1 MNWLKQGKWIAGG
14 FGLTVLL
21 MGTISLVSYRNTLA
35 LRQRA
40 AEVEVTYEIID
51 NLANLYA
58 NMAVAES
65 GRRGYIT
72 TGSPRELSR
81 HRRAIALMQS
91 NWQLRER

>member
-40 AEVEVTYEIID
+40 AEVEVT
-51 NLANLYA
+51 
-58 NMAVAES
+58 
-65 GRRGYIT
+65 
-72 TGSPRELSR
+72 
-81 HRRAIALMQS
+81 
-91 NWQLRER
+91 

>member
-51 NLANLYA
+51 NHPMIFLK
-58 NMAVAES
+58 
-65 GRRGYIT
+65 
-72 TGSPRELSR
+72 
-81 HRRAIALMQS
+81 MQS
-91 NWQLRER
+91 RLKVSKSGISFKIFLPIYKLVRKGI